1 MTAESIIIISLVI
14 VIYPKMSSDNA
25 GKLHQQ
31 SVNFGGSFQIA
42 YKRSGNQMG
51 QCSELLSFDT
61 QLHSQLEEVRTGCLA
76 DL

>member
-1 MTAESIIIISLVI
+1 MTAECVIIISLVI
-14 VIYPKMSSDNA
+14 VIYTKMSSDNA

-31 SVNFGGSFQIA
+31 SVKFGVSFPIA
-42 YKRSGNQMG
+42 YKRSGIQMG
-51 QCSELLSFDT
+51 QWSELLSLDT

>member
-1 MTAESIIIISLVI
+1 MTAECVIIISLVI
-14 VIYPKMSSDNA
+14 VIYTKMSSDNA

-31 SVNFGGSFQIA
+31 SVKFGGSFPIA
-42 YKRSGNQMG
+42 YKRSGIQMG
-51 QCSELLSFDT
+51 QWSELLSLDT